1 MYVVGQSA
9 DNSAIPVASYLL
21 VTLLGL
27 GAGVLVNWLADLVD
41 GDESPPWRAANCKQ
55 CGKPIPASRLIPFY
69 GFSRQQRAC
78 AACGAPASVR
88 RPSLPL
94 ALALLFPLLLAH
106 LLDPTTSTRIAPL
119 GVWVIDAIGFTILAF
134 IFAVDL
140 EHHIILDI
148 AVYPLIAALIGAA
161 LVFNHK
167 AFAGMGI
174 GLVIFGGL
182 FLILYGAGYL
192 IYHEE
197 ALGFGDVKL
206 AALVGMLVGWQGT
219 ATALIIIALLGAAFS
234 ALALGTGAKTA
245 RQYIPYGVF
254 LASGTALTLLLAPPL
269 W

>member
-1 MYVVGQSA
+1 M
-9 DNSAIPVASYLL
+9 IPMAGYLL
-21 VTLLGL
+21 VTLAGL

-41 GDESPPWRAANCKQ
+41 GDESPPWRAANCKL
-55 CGKPIPASRLIPFY
+55 CGKTVPPRRLIPFY
-69 GFSRQQRAC
+69 GFRRRQRKC
-78 AACGAPASVR
+78 AACGTPASLR
-88 RPSLPL
+88 RPTVPV
-94 ALALLFPLLLAH
+94 ALACLFPLLMAH
-106 LLDPTTSTRIAPL
+106 MLDPTTSTRIAPI
-119 GVWVIDAIGFTILAF
+119 GVWLIDALSFTVLAF

-148 AVYPLIAALIGAA
+148 AVYPLIAVLIGAA
-161 LVFNHK
+161 IVFNHK
-167 AFAGMGI
+167 AFAGMTI

-182 FLILYGAGYL
+182 FLILYGVGYL

-219 ATALIIIALLGAAFS
+219 ATALVITALLGAAFS

-254 LASGTALTLLLAPPL
+254 LAGGTMLTLLLAPPL